1 VVKAADRQTILITG
15 ATDGLGR
22 GLATELAATGARL
35 LIHGRDEER
44 GRETIAAIAGKTAN
58 NDLHLLLAD
67 LASLEEVRG
76 LAERVTAEHGRLDVL
91 VNNAGIGTTL
101 PGDGRR
107 MESRDGYELRF
118 AVNYLAGYVLTRHLL
133 PLLERSAPAR
143 IVNVSSAGQAPIDF
157 DDVMLE
163 RRYDGVQA
171 YCQSKLAQIMFT
183 FDLAGELEGRG
194 VSATCLHPAT
204 YMPTKMVRAAG
215 VNPISSLQEG
225 VRATLRLVS
234 DPELEGVSGRYFNG
248 LMTATPHPQAGDPDA
263 RGRLR
268 ALSDRLSLAVAP
280 ASPSET

>member
-1 VVKAADRQTILITG
+1 VQAADRQTILITG

-35 LIHGRDEER
+35 LIHGRDAER
-44 GRETIAAIAGKTAN
+44 GRETIAEISGQTAN
-58 NDLHLLLAD
+58 EDLHLLLAD
-67 LASLEEVRG
+67 LASLEEVRL
-76 LAERVTAEHGRLDVL
+76 LAERVAREHGRLDVL

-118 AVNYLAGYVLTRHLL
+118 AVNYLAGYLLTRHLL

-163 RRYDGVQA
+163 RHYDGVQA

-183 FDLAGELEGRG
+183 FDLAEELEGRG

-234 DPELEGVSGRYFNG
+234 DPELEGVNGRYFNG
-248 LMTATPHPQAGDPDA
+248 LTPATPHPQAGDPDA
-263 RGRLR
+263 RRRLR
-268 ALSDRLSLAVAP
+268 ELSDRLCLAVER
-280 ASPSET
+280 ASPSEA

>member
-1 VVKAADRQTILITG
+1 VQAADRQTILITG

-22 GLATELAATGARL
+22 GLATELAAAGARL
-35 LIHGRDEER
+35 LIHGRDEQR
-44 GRETIAAIAGKTAN
+44 GRETIAEIAGKTAN
-58 NDLHLLLAD
+58 DDLHLLLAD
-67 LASLEEVRG
+67 LASLEEVSL
-76 LAERVTAEHGRLDVL
+76 LAERVTREHGRLDVL

-118 AVNYLAGYVLTRHLL
+118 AVNYLAGYLLTRRLL

-183 FDLAGELEGRG
+183 FDLAEELAGRG

-215 VNPISSLQEG
+215 VEPISSLQEG
-225 VRATLRLVS
+225 VRATLRLVA
-234 DPELEGVSGRYFNG
+234 DPELAGVTGRYFNG
-248 LMTATPHPQAGDPDA
+248 LRAAGPHPQAEDPDA
-263 RGRLR
+263 RRRLR
-268 ALSDRLSLAVAP
+268 ELSDRLCLAVER
-280 ASPSET
+280 ASPSER

>member
-1 VVKAADRQTILITG
+1 VQAADRQTILITG

-22 GLATELAATGARL
+22 GLATELAAAGARL

-44 GRETIAAIAGKTAN
+44 GRETIAEIAGNTAN
-58 NDLHLLLAD
+58 DELHLLLAD
-67 LASLEEVRG
+67 FASLEEVSM
-76 LAERVTAEHGRLDVL
+76 LAERVTREHGRLDAL

-118 AVNYLAGYVLTRHLL
+118 AVNYLAGYLLTRRLL

-183 FDLAGELEGRG
+183 FDLAEELEGRG

-215 VNPISSLQEG
+215 VDPISSLQEG
-225 VRATLRLVS
+225 VQATLRLVA
-234 DPELEGVSGRYFNG
+234 DPELEGVTGRYFNG
-248 LMTATPHPQAGDPDA
+248 LRPASPHPQAGDRDA
-263 RGRLR
+263 RRRLR
-268 ALSDRLSLAVAP
+268 ELSDRLCLAFAR
-280 ASPSET
+280 ANPSEP